1 MVGEWEQM
9 FQEYHNDAPDGLLR
23 TTGVVA
29 GLVSKIAKKFPNFEF
44 PKKIQQFALS
54 RTCFRMRAL
63 IRKLAADRAETL
75 KAKRKV
81 LDFIYSSEPS
91 KNGKKVSK
99 VLFLQICLFE
109 NSTFYV
115 GAYRILRLSRVKLAL
130 QMLHCK
136 GLFPSGIS
144 EFITENFS
152 VLVKP
157 LPKGLTFNM
166 AMIQPSFTSPKRMQ
180 LKSILFQKLCPI
192 QGCIQG
198 CCDCNQA

>member
-1 MVGEWEQM
+1 M

-54 RTCFRMRAL
+54 RTCFRMRA
-63 IRKLAADRAETL
+63 ISRKLAADREETL

-91 KNGKKVSK
+91 KKGKKVSK

-109 NSTFYV
+109 NSNFLCTYLKH
-115 GAYRILRLSRVKLAL
+115 YKL
-130 QMLHCK
+130 
-136 GLFPSGIS
+136 
-144 EFITENFS
+144 
-152 VLVKP
+152 V
-157 LPKGLTFNM
+157 
-166 AMIQPSFTSPKRMQ
+166 
-180 LKSILFQKLCPI
+180 
-192 QGCIQG
+192 
-198 CCDCNQA
+198 

>member
-1 MVGEWEQM
+1 M
-9 FQEYHNDAPDGLLR
+9 FQEYHNEAPDGLLR

-54 RTCFRMRAL
+54 RTCFRMNA
-63 IRKLAADRAETL
+63 ISRKLAADRAETL

-91 KNGKKVSK
+91 KK

-109 NSTFYV
+109 NSSFYV
-115 GAYRILRLSRVKLAL
+115 GAYRILRLSRVKLVL

-136 GLFPSGIS
+136 GLFPSRIS

-157 LPKGLTFNM
+157 LTKGLTFNM
-166 AMIQPSFTSPKRMQ
+166 AMIQPWFTS
-180 LKSILFQKLCPI
+180 
-192 QGCIQG
+192 
-198 CCDCNQA
+198 

>member
-1 MVGEWEQM
+1 MHFKNAYSFNSTFLPLGITKRGQSYPATFFHDMVGEWEQM

-54 RTCFRMRAL
+54 RTCFRMNAL
-63 IRKLAADRAETL
+63 VRKLAADRAETL

-109 NSTFYV
+109 NSSFYV
-115 GAYRILRLSRVKLAL
+115 LRCL
-130 QMLHCK
+130 QN
-136 GLFPSGIS
+136 PEI
-144 EFITENFS
+144 I
-152 VLVKP
+152 
-157 LPKGLTFNM
+157 
-166 AMIQPSFTSPKRMQ
+166 
-180 LKSILFQKLCPI
+180 
-192 QGCIQG
+192 
-198 CCDCNQA
+198 